1 MLKNRKELMD
11 CAQSMYEALLSR
23 AAQRYFDNAVYTL
36 VDRVGAVSYTHLTLP
51 TTPYV

>member
-36 VDRVGAVSYTHLTLP
+36 VDRVGLSLIHI
-51 TTPYV
+51 